1 MNLVAD
7 EPHHGDAPTSDPE
20 LAEHPG
26 RLALEP
32 LHSLKFGVNIM
43 TEATWGGEALT
54 PEIDWRMSASLEN
67 VHRGDTDLA
76 EVTSLRGA
84 VRAWQ
89 QLDPEHQAAATLTP
103 EHAIQ
108 IDGVLTNAFN
118 GAAIAALVEQLRSG
132 AVEDTDGP
140 AAA

>member
-1 MNLVAD
+1 
-7 EPHHGDAPTSDPE
+7 
-20 LAEHPG
+20 
-26 RLALEP
+26 
-32 LHSLKFGVNIM
+32 M
-43 TEATWGGEALT
+43 TEATWGGDAMT

-67 VHRGDTDLA
+67 VPRGNTDLA

-103 EHAIQ
+103 EHAVQ
-108 IDGVLTNAFN
+108 IDGVSTASFS
-118 GAAIAALVEQLRSG
+118 GPAIATLAELLEPVDSAG
-132 AVEDTDGP
+132 SDAP